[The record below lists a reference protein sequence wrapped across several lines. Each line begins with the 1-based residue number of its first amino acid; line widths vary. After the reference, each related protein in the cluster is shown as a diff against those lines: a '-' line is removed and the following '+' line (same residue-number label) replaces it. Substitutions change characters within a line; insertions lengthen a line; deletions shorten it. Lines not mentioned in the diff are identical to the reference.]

1 MHCANPDCGVIAE
14 ELFKGMLA
22 LVEFEATPEN
32 RISYAAGGFPVCST
46 RTKYFWLCERCALH
60 FTIRKWNSRGLI
72 LEPVHG
78 NFQCIAQIRLRN
90 EASRTDAPEHRTH
103 PERLQRMMRSGPN

>member
-1 MHCANPDCGVIAE
+1 MRCANPDCGVIAQ

-22 LVEFEATPEN
+22 LVEFETTPEN
-32 RISYAAGGFPVCST
+32 RISHAAGGFPVCST
-46 RTKYFWLCERCALH
+46 RTKYFWLCERCSHH

-78 NFQCIAQIRLRN
+78 DFQCIAQIRLRK
-90 EASRTDAPEHRTH
+90 EASRADASGPRTH
-103 PERLQRMMRSGPN
+103 PERLPTMM